1 MMILLLNRYSHL
13 PIVPDFLFMVVSRYQ
28 YDVASSTG
36 GLAFVLVSF
45 VQVASSCSL
54 LVPSKFLRRRSRGR
68 RLRGLSS
75 RLCIGR
81 PRRRCGFVA
90 TICWHYFVGV
100 CLASVISWPWRPFAH
115 HMKAAA

>member
-45 VQVASSCSL
+45 VQVASSFACA
-54 LVPSKFLRRRSRGR
+54 VHVFAIP
-68 RLRGLSS
+68 
-75 RLCIGR
+75 
-81 PRRRCGFVA
+81 
-90 TICWHYFVGV
+90 FVGSKKRGIGS
-100 CLASVISWPWRPFAH
+100 CS
-115 HMKAAA
+115 